1 MILLFRTQYLLTHP
15 EAQRKARIQETDE
28 RELSILHSGFQTAG
42 VVTFFIA
49 AGTLFVVLPFSRE
62 AFYALLGM
70 MALYAVAFSVTC
82 GVLEK
87 RR

>member
-42 VVTFFIA
+42 VVTFFTA
-49 AGTLFVVLPFSRE
+49 AGALFVVLPFSRE
-62 AFYALLGM
+62 AFFALLGV
-70 MALYAVAFSVTC
+70 MALYAVTFAAAC
-82 GVLEK
+82 GVME
-87 RR
+87 RRM